1 MTQLETL
8 IQTLCPNGVKFVKLG
23 EVGEFYG
30 GLSGKTK
37 EDFKD
42 GNAKF
47 ITYKNIYSN
56 LSLDIDVEDKV
67 FVAEGEKQNTVQ

>member
-37 EDFKD
+37 EDFATRKMERLLP
-42 GNAKF
+42 GSTEKYE
-47 ITYKNIYSN
+47 YKNFYDFREEN
-56 LSLDIDVEDKV
+56 
-67 FVAEGEKQNTVQ
+67 